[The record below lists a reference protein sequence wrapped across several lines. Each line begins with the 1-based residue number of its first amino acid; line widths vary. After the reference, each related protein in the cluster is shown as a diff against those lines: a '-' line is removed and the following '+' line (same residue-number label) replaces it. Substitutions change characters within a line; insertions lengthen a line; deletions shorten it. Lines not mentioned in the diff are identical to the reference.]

1 MSSVQILA
9 HIKFLGVGVGNGEG
23 HVDLQNI
30 QFCDPGLGGR
40 GLVGSSW
47 GICKL

>member
-9 HIKFLGVGVGNGEG
+9 HIKFLRVGVGNGGG

-30 QFCDPGLGGR
+30 QFCDPG
-40 GLVGSSW
+40 W
-47 GICKL
+47 GEG